1 MSDKVRIALDAMGGD
16 HGPAVI
22 VAGAEVALTRH
33 PETEFLFFGNTALIA
48 PLVDAR
54 PALKAAAKLVHTDI
68 AVRME
73 DKPSQALRYGRWKSS
88 MWLAIDAVKKG
99 DADVAVS
106 GGNTGALMAMSKFNL
121 KMLPGIDRPAI
132 AALWPTLRGESVV
145 LDLGASIGA
154 DADHLVDLAVMGAA
168 MARILFG
175 LDRPSVGLLNIGVEE
190 AKGLEQVREASAVL
204 REQTLPGLD
213 YHGFVEGN
221 DIGKGTVDVVVTEGF
236 AGNIALKTAEGTAR
250 QMAEY
255 LKGAMTRTLSARIGY
270 LFARSAFRELR
281 ERMDPRKSN
290 GGVFLGLNGI
300 VIKSHGSTDAE
311 GFAAAI
317 GLGSRRGARRIIGQ
331 DHGGARASRQAVPPG
346 RRRSCLV
353 TTKRSVILGCGSYL
367 PAQVLTNSEL
377 ARKVDTSDDWI
388 VQRTGIHE
396 RRIAAPG
403 ELTSHMAMHAAR
415 AALAHA
421 KVDAQSIDLIVL
433 ATSTPDNTFPA
444 SAVSV
449 QAELGITHGAAFD
462 LQAVCSGFV
471 FALATADSLLKS
483 GAFSRALV
491 IGAETF
497 SRILDWTDRG
507 TCVLFGDGAGAVVLD
522 SQELPDKGEERGILT
537 VRLRSDGRH
546 KSKLY
551 VDGGPSSTGTVGHL
565 RMEGREVFRHAVAMI
580 TDVVEDAFKATG
592 YTAKD
597 IDWFIPHQANK
608 RIIDGSAHKLGIP
621 PDKIVVTVDRHG
633 NTSAA
638 SIPLALADAVADR
651 RIKRGD
657 LLLLEAMGGGFTWG
671 AALVRW

>member
-1 MSDKVRIALDAMGGD
+1 MPD
-16 HGPAVI
+16 
-22 VAGAEVALTRH
+22 
-33 PETEFLFFGNTALIA
+33 
-48 PLVDAR
+48 
-54 PALKAAAKLVHTDI
+54 
-68 AVRME
+68 
-73 DKPSQALRYGRWKSS
+73 
-88 MWLAIDAVKKG
+88 
-99 DADVAVS
+99 
-106 GGNTGALMAMSKFNL
+106 
-121 KMLPGIDRPAI
+121 
-132 AALWPTLRGESVV
+132 
-145 LDLGASIGA
+145 
-154 DADHLVDLAVMGAA
+154 
-168 MARILFG
+168 
-175 LDRPSVGLLNIGVEE
+175 
-190 AKGLEQVREASAVL
+190 
-204 REQTLPGLD
+204 LD

-250 QMAEY
+250 QIGEY
-255 LKGAMTRTLSARIGY
+255 LKGAMSRTLSARIGY
-270 LFARSAFRELR
+270 FFARSAFRQLR
-281 ERMDPRKSN
+281 EVMDPRKSN

-300 VIKSHGSTDAE
+300 VIKSHGSDRRR
-311 GFAAAI
+311 GFCRGHRARPRRRPRRA
-317 GLGSRRGARRIIGQ
+317 LGQDHRGARPP
-331 DHGGARASRQAVPPG
+331 RQAPAPG
-346 RRRSCLV
+346 RRRSGVV
-353 TTKRSVILGCGSYL
+353 TTQRSVILGCGSYL
-367 PAQVLTNSEL
+367 PAQILTNSDL

-396 RRIAAPG
+396 RHIAAPG
-403 ELTSHMAMHAAR
+403 EWTSHMATHAAR

-491 IGAETF
+491 IGSETF

-522 SQELPDKGEERGILT
+522 SQAQPDRRSEERGILT

-592 YTAKD
+592 YTAAD
-597 IDWFIPHQANK
+597 VDWFIPHQANK

-621 PDKIVVTVDRHG
+621 PGKIVVTVDRHG